1 MVGGGLGLERGGTLV
16 GGAAGTERGQ
26 EAGPLVGGACLGG
39 VARPGG
45 GVARPGGGGALVD
58 RACRGRPR
66 CVGRRGD
73 SRTSRGRGRGLDL
86 VGGALGLR
94 RCSGH

>member
-1 MVGGGLGLERGGTLV
+1 MVGGGLGLERGGALV

-39 VARPGG
+39 G
-45 GVARPGGGGALVD
+45 ARPGGGGALVD
-58 RACRGRPR
+58 RVCRGRPR